1 METNS
6 YSYDWFM
13 ERSKKLDREK
23 NKLPY
28 DSYNMIKEIK
38 KKLNIR
44 DFNDLKNEIRYNK
57 NKFKSNNETLN
68 SIYKNLNKITEK
80 TYEKLSSEIINTI
93 ENMIENECEEK
104 VQEDICRKIF
114 DIIRNNSIC
123 CQLYA
128 KLYNDLIEKH
138 KIFKTIFQNQLE
150 VYLKKF
156 KEFNY
161 VSPEEDYDKYCLYV
175 KHIEES
181 KNYTLFLLQCL
192 TYSIC
197 NLDEMVELLLY
208 FQNQLK
214 VTLYI
219 EDNMYEK
226 EQMIETIYIIIKEI
240 SDLLM
245 FNEQWSIILS
255 NHKELKEIKSKG
267 KTKKMEF
274 KLMDIDDIIKMNN
287 NSI

>member
-138 KIFKTIFQNQLE
+138 KIFKTIFQNQLD

-255 NHKELKEIKSKG
+255 NHKEIKEIKSKG

>member
-1 METNS
+1 METNR

-13 ERSKKLDREK
+13 EMSKKLDREK
-23 NKLPY
+23 IKLPY

-44 DFNDLKNEIRYNK
+44 DFNDLKSEMCHNK

-68 SIYKNLNKITEK
+68 AIYKNLNKITEK
-80 TYEKLSSEIINTI
+80 TYDKLSSEIINTI
-93 ENMIENECEEK
+93 DNMIENECEEK

-114 DIIRNNSIC
+114 DIIRNNSVC
-123 CQLYA
+123 CGLYA
-128 KLYNDLIEKH
+128 KLYDDLIEKH
-138 KIFKTIFQNQLE
+138 EIFKIIFQNQLDI
-150 VYLKKF
+150 YLKKF

-161 VSPEEDYDKYCLYV
+161 VSPNEDYDKYCLYV

-192 TYSIC
+192 KYSIC

-255 NHKELKEIKSKG
+255 NHKEIKEIKSKG

-274 KLMDIDDIIKMNN
+274 KLMDIDDIIK
-287 NSI
+287 

>member
-1 METNS
+1 M
-6 YSYDWFM
+6 
-13 ERSKKLDREK
+13 
-23 NKLPY
+23 
-28 DSYNMIKEIK
+28 
-38 KKLNIR
+38 
-44 DFNDLKNEIRYNK
+44 
-57 NKFKSNNETLN
+57 
-68 SIYKNLNKITEK
+68 
-80 TYEKLSSEIINTI
+80 SSEIINTI

-128 KLYNDLIEKH
+128 KLYNDLIEKN

-208 FQNQLK
+208 FQNQQKL
-214 VTLYI
+214 LYI
-219 EDNMYEK
+219 EDNIMK
-226 EQMIETIYIIIKEI
+226 
-240 SDLLM
+240 
-245 FNEQWSIILS
+245 
-255 NHKELKEIKSKG
+255 
-267 KTKKMEF
+267 KTN
-274 KLMDIDDIIKMNN
+274 D
-287 NSI
+287 